1 MSRFS
6 TLLRDQNLL
15 QCLFCF
21 IGGFCC
27 LLPLCSTRD
36 SADDPLLLVL
46 ESVRFRDSSIFAL
59 CLTLPVIL
67 DLILQAVLAVFV
79 VEKDV
84 RVKVRMKEAL
94 LNFRELL
101 VLYCG
106 ILTIP
111 ISSFFPPHTHILVNF
126 YMCVRRGRTMFV
138 FGAVVTSLCRYERDF
153 WPLARTYCLL
163 FLVFC
168 GTLLGA
174 YADTQNKLQSSGLR
188 EVSVVFYAAAGA
200 VFCYG
205 NVRWLYFAL
214 PKLRKRSACLRSQHS
229 YDTLDSNDSR
239 HSKLVYPLLYATFTT
254 IFGVISVLI
263 ARSYPGTEKYSSDA
277 IYWHNLL
284 FLLYF
289 MVVTYLSD
297 KMVKYDV
304 VQGLVS
310 GLFIPLITSLNHY
323 QYSHINLERTRSLFL
338 FSFITVRP
346 HRVEEDVRTLHFARA

>member
-1 MSRFS
+1 MPRFS
-6 TLLRDQNLL
+6 TLLSDQNLL
-15 QCLFCF
+15 QCLFCLA
-21 IGGFCC
+21 GGFCC
-27 LLPLCSTRD
+27 LLPLYSTRD

-59 CLTLPVIL
+59 CLTMPVIL
-67 DLILQAVLAVFV
+67 DLILQAVLAVFK

-84 RVKVRMKEAL
+84 RVKVKMKEAL

-111 ISSFFPPHTHILVNF
+111 VSSFFPPHTHILVNF
-126 YMCVRRGRTMFV
+126 YMCVRRARTMFV

-153 WPLARTYCLL
+153 WPLARTYFLL

-174 YADTQNKLQSSGLR
+174 FADTHNKLQSSGLR
-188 EVSVVFYAAAGA
+188 EISVAFYAAAGA

-205 NVRWLYFAL
+205 NIRWLYFAL

-254 IFGVISVLI
+254 IFGVLSVVI

-277 IYWHNLL
+277 IYWHNLI

-297 KMVKYDV
+297 KMVKHDV

-310 GLFIPLITSLNHY
+310 GSFIPHITS
-323 QYSHINLERTRSLFL
+323 SIPVS
-338 FSFITVRP
+338 SI
-346 HRVEEDVRTLHFARA
+346 AI